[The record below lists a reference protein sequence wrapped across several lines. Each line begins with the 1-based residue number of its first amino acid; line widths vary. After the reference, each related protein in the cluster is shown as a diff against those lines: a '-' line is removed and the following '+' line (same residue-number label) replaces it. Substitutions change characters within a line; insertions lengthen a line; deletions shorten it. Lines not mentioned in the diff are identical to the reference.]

1 MPHRKHKE
9 MEAEAGEAELAIA
22 VTMATSTVIEGDE
35 VRDQTG
41 VEEWAT
47 SCGDLVTRAS

>member
-1 MPHRKHKE
+1 
-9 MEAEAGEAELAIA
+9 MEAEAAEEAELAIA

-47 SCGDLVTRAS
+47 SCGDLVTKAS